1 VVPDIVTLG
10 KPMGNGFPLG
20 AVVTRKAIAEAFSN
34 GMEYFNTFGGSNL
47 SCAVGD
53 AVLEVMEAEELQEN
67 ARIVGNYTKVRNGK
81 ESGELCGVSRWL
93 VGLGES
99 LLDNTFFWHVELST
113 DKLHSLVACC
123 GTGAADN
130 SRGQVPVRGGGAW
143 PGPVPWRGD
152 GGRRG

>member
-1 VVPDIVTLG
+1 MVPDIVTLG

-67 ARIVGNYTKVRNGK
+67 ARIVGNYTKVRVG
-81 ESGELCGVSRWL
+81 EERGELCAVSKWP
-93 VGLGES
+93 VELGES
-99 LLDNTFFWHVELST
+99 LLNNTLVAYHDVLT
-113 DKLHSLVACC
+113 DKVLLTPVTSLVDCC
-123 GTGAADN
+123 VAGAADD
-130 SRGQVPVRGGGAW
+130 S
-143 PGPVPWRGD
+143 
-152 GGRRG
+152 